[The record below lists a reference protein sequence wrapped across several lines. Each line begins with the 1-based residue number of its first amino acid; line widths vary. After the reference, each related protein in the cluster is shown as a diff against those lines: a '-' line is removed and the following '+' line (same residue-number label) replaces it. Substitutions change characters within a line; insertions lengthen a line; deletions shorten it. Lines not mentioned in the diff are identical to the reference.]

1 MRVTHCP
8 LSVQVGDGT
17 TSVTLLAAE
26 FLKQVKPYVEEG
38 LHPQIIIRAFRTAT
52 QLVRHGGNSSVP
64 PHRDRDTARE
74 MPMGM
79 GMGSALPSP
88 AASLHLCHA
97 AASFGD
103 FPKEEGINGKT
114 HSPFSCSLLFLSKP
128 CVSWSLLVPLR

>member
-52 QLVRHGGNSSVP
+52 QLVRHGG
-64 PHRDRDTARE
+64 TA
-74 MPMGM
+74 
-79 GMGSALPSP
+79 
-88 AASLHLCHA
+88 LCHPTGTLPGKCQWEWA
-97 AASFGD
+97 WGVPCHLLLPVCTSAMLPLPLGI
-103 FPKEEGINGKT
+103 FPRKKG
-114 HSPFSCSLLFLSKP
+114 
-128 CVSWSLLVPLR
+128 